1 MTRRPSIGP
10 QAFLVCQVDARL
22 LLPGG
27 VINPDML
34 RVEPKAIAFI
44 RSFA

>member
-1 MTRRPSIGP
+1 
-10 QAFLVCQVDARL
+10 VCQAGAR